1 VTVATGTAARMRDVE
16 TVSVQEYHLKILAP
30 GSTRATIQLL
40 VSEQPHPRINVGDRV
55 EKLVL
60 DNAKFPSGPKG
71 LVVTYIHHSLN
82 KHLGKT
88 CMTTSLQTEAVGPF
102 E

>member
-1 VTVATGTAARMRDVE
+1 MATGTVARMRDVE
-16 TVSVQEYHLKILAP
+16 TIMVEQYHLKILAP

-40 VSEQPHPRINVGDRV
+40 VSEHPLPRVNVGDRV
-55 EKLVL
+55 ENLVL
-60 DNAKFPSGPKG
+60 DNTKLPNGPVG
-71 LVVTYIHHSLN
+71 LVVTSVHHSLS

-88 CMTTSLQTEAVGPF
+88 CMITHLATETRGPF